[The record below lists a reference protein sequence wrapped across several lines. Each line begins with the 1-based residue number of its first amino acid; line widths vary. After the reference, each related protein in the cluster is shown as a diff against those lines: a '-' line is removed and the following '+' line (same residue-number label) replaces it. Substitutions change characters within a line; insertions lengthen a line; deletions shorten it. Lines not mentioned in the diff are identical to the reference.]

1 MRNDTASKLS
11 KGALVDLQNRRFV
24 DVIQRV
30 YRGVPHYR
38 TLMNDLRVHPEQVRG
53 LDDIERLPF
62 TTKKD
67 MRELFPFGLLASD
80 RRDIVEVH
88 MSSGTTG
95 KAVVGAY
102 TRRDLETW
110 SEVMARTLAM
120 ADVGPDDVVQNGYGY
135 GLFTGGFGVHYGAQ
149 KLGAMVLPISSGNT
163 RRQLETMAHFGTTII
178 TSTPSYALYMA
189 EFSAAEGLDLRSLS
203 LRAGFFGAEP
213 WSEEMRQ
220 EIEEKLNLKAF
231 DIYGLTELIGPGVAA
246 ECDRC
251 DGLHVFEDHFYPEI
265 IDPETGESLPPNVK
279 GELVLTT
286 LSREGTPVI
295 RYRTGDITYLMEEA
309 CPCGRPFRRIH
320 RLMGRSD
327 DMLIIR
333 GVNIFPAQVEAVL
346 LRVPGVAPH
355 YRLIVDKKGVM
366 DSLEVEVEM
375 SEALFSDEVKHV
387 ISAERQIERDLKAA
401 LNIQTKVTLVNPK
414 SIARS
419 EGKAV
424 RVVDRRSIRNRAEGE
439 VPCE

>member
-1 MRNDTASKLS
+1 MWNEPATKLS
-11 KGALVDLQNRRFV
+11 RGALLDLQNRRFI
-24 DVIQRV
+24 DVIQRI
-30 YRGVPHYR
+30 YRRVPYYR
-38 TLMNDLRVHPEQVRG
+38 SLMNDYQVHPEQVRG
-53 LDDIERLPF
+53 IDDIARLPF
-62 TTKKD
+62 TTKQE

-80 RRDIVEVH
+80 KKDIVEVH

-163 RRQLETMAHFGTTII
+163 RRQLETMAHFGTTVI
-178 TSTPSYALYMA
+178 TATPSYALYMA
-189 EFSAAEGLDLRSLS
+189 EFAAAEGIDLRTLS
-203 LRAGFFGAEP
+203 LRAGLFGAEP
-213 WSEEMRQ
+213 WSEEMRL

-265 IDPETGESLPPNVK
+265 IDPETGEPLPSGVK

-286 LSREGTPVI
+286 LSREGTPVL
-295 RYRTGDITYLMEEA
+295 RYRTGDITYLMAEP
-309 CPCGRPFRRIH
+309 CPCGRPHRRIH
-320 RLMGRSD
+320 RLMGRND

-346 LRVPGVAPH
+346 LRAAGAAPH

-375 SEALFSDEVKHV
+375 SDALFSDEVKHI
-387 ISAERQIERDLKAA
+387 ISQERQIERDLKAA

-414 SIARS
+414 SLPRS

-424 RVVDRRSIRNRAEGE
+424 RVVDRRSLKNRAE
-439 VPCE
+439 